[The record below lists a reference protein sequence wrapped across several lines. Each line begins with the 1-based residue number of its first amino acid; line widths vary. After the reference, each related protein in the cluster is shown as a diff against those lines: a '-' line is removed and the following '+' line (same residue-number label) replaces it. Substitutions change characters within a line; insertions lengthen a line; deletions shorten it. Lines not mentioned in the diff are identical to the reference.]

1 MVKHFGYFRYQ
12 PVQLIGSPRGQ
23 KVVMTSMQ
31 FSLGW
36 NFLQVLIFFALWG
49 NAFSHI
55 CCMYLFFSLL
65 FFHFFVFSI
74 FSNLRG
80 SNPTAIS
87 KMSIIVSL
95 KKL

>member
-36 NFLQVLIFFALWG
+36 NFLQVLIFLLSGEMHFHIFVACI
-49 NAFSHI
+49 FS
-55 CCMYLFFSLL
+55 
-65 FFHFFVFSI
+65 FHFFSSFFLSFLFFLTSEV
-74 FSNLRG
+74 
-80 SNPTAIS
+80 AI
-87 KMSIIVSL
+87 L
-95 KKL
+95 LLLARCLL